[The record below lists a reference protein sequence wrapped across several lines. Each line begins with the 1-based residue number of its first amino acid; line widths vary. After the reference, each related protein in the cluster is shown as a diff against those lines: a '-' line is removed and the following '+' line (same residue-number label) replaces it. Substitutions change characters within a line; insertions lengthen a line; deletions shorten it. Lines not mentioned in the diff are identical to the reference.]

1 MVYGGTQAHP
11 TLLCFTDVLFLQT
24 GGKTPTS
31 KEMATCFTETL
42 ASLQWPGTEPAAA
55 PRCAWPG
62 RHAVRLGRDYGG
74 NVAVWDTKNLGCH
87 YLLYLLSLS
96 GRKHHWKE
104 VAKPRNQDLSFLT
117 LAPTSLGLVV
127 VTAVVRSA

>member
-1 MVYGGTQAHP
+1 M
-11 TLLCFTDVLFLQT
+11 
-24 GGKTPTS
+24 
-31 KEMATCFTETL
+31 
-42 ASLQWPGTEPAAA
+42 
-55 PRCAWPG
+55 
-62 RHAVRLGRDYGG
+62 AVR
-74 NVAVWDTKNLGCH
+74 DTKNLGCH